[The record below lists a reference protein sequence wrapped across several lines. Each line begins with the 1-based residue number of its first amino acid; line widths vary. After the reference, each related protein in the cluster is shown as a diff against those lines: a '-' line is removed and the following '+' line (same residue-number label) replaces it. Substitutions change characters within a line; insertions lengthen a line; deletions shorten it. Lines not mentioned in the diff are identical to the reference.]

1 MERAEFDE
9 QEKKGKERDRTLVRV
24 AGGVVENR
32 ERKGGCDS
40 GGDRLREAQ
49 TEEVVGKRKRSLSMS
64 SSGTTISTLRERERE
79 RKDGMKEIKRERDR
93 EGDKWRQ
100 NS

>member
-1 MERAEFDE
+1 MRRERDGENNRPAGRRSMERAEFDE

-32 ERKGGCDS
+32 ERKGGGDS

-49 TEEVVGKRKRSLSMS
+49 TERR
-64 SSGTTISTLRERERE
+64 
-79 RKDGMKEIKRERDR
+79 
-93 EGDKWRQ
+93 W
-100 NS
+100 

>member
-1 MERAEFDE
+1 MERAEFHE

-32 ERKGGCDS
+32 ERKGGGDS

-49 TEEVVGKRKRSLSMS
+49 TERR
-64 SSGTTISTLRERERE
+64 
-79 RKDGMKEIKRERDR
+79 
-93 EGDKWRQ
+93 W
-100 NS
+100 